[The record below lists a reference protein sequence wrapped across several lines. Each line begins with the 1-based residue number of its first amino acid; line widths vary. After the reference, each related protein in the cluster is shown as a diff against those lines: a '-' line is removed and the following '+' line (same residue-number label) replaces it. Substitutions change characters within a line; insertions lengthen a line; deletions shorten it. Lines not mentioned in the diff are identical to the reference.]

1 MEDERA
7 RARAR
12 ARKKKKRRQQKM
24 MIGILFL
31 IVMVVISG
39 IVYGIMGYQREKKK
53 QELLAE
59 GVRLLE
65 DGSYDE
71 AIARLDEAL
80 QWSKGKIGE
89 FETNVLLYR
98 ADAEYRLED
107 YAAALNT
114 YNLLRNNE
122 EENAQF
128 KKGAAQCMVKM
139 GDYDGA
145 LELGVIDGYIYNLRA
160 LEQIRAEEYDAAL
173 EWIARGKAAGGESMQ
188 DLSYNEAV
196 IWENKGDYAKALEL
210 FEAYGE
216 KYGPDENVERE
227 ITFLRSRLESH
238 EESVGTEGNPDELAV
253 PPEADGTGGNAAP
266 AEGESGAGEGE
277 SEGQESGESETSGNG
292 AVG

>member
-24 MIGILFL
+24 MFGIMSLVVLMVIG
-31 IVMVVISG
+31 G
-39 IVYGIMGYQREKKK
+39 IVYGVMGYQRNKKK

-59 GVRLLE
+59 GINLLE
-65 DGSYDE
+65 EGNFDE
-71 AIARLDEAL
+71 AIGRLDEAL

-107 YAAALNT
+107 YSAALNT
-114 YNLLRNNE
+114 YNLLQKNDE
-122 EENAQF
+122 DNAQY

-139 GDYDGA
+139 GDYDSA

-160 LEQIRAEEYDAAL
+160 LEQIAAEEYDAAL
-173 EWIARGKAAGGESMQ
+173 EWIARGKAAGGDAMQ

-210 FEAYGE
+210 FEAYRE
-216 KYGPDENVERE
+216 KYGSDENVERE
-227 ITFLRSRLESH
+227 ITFLKSRLERY
-238 EESVGTEGNPDELAV
+238 EETEGTEGGLDPSAENSQA
-253 PPEADGTGGNAAP
+253 AQSNGTAALT
-266 AEGESGAGEGE
+266 EGEQGASGEE
-277 SEGQESGESETSGNG
+277 SQINGESETSGNG